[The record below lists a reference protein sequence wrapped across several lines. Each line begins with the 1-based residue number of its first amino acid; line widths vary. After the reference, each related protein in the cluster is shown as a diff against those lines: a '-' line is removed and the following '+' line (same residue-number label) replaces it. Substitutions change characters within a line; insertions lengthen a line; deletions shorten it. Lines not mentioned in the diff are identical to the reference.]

1 MKKIEQFQITSLML
15 SGFKS
20 YEEPT
25 ELVFG
30 NPTVITGGNGRGK
43 SSIADAIA
51 FAVTG
56 CPFFGERGIDR
67 LHNENNPDVAIRMC
81 LVDETGTFHE
91 LNRTRRKNRMTITYD
106 GYEIRQLD
114 LADLFG
120 ERDVFLSIFNP
131 LYFIEE
137 LGEDGKKLLERY
149 LPTIPH
155 ETVLSQLSEPV
166 REHLKNET
174 ILSPEGSLKR
184 CREEIRGLE
193 ERITYLRGQKDLA
206 ASQGESHEQAEQ
218 ELTLQADTLREE
230 IAELEQR
237 QFSGMD
243 VSDMQERLV
252 ELSERYEEA
261 ARDERADT
269 SKLREQLQ
277 TLREKIARREGE
289 QYQSKFT
296 EALAEASARVKDLG
310 VRYQRE
316 SAAYKA
322 FHAGMECPACHRS
335 VTEQSLPEVQAAL
348 KKVLSELYAAGSEQ
362 RAQLIEL
369 QEMDKKAAD
378 TFAQFK
384 EDDLGKWAAEAAEME
399 QRCASLA
406 EQASAEMER
415 LRAEI
420 QTLTADLEYGNL
432 SQAEYDHL
440 GTCREKLRQS
450 EAKIAALQTMTAAQ
464 LPDFDREIAQA
475 NASIAEIKRKMANVI
490 AYISKRAELTFSQ
503 LKMNRVEISL
513 YMREE
518 YKLTEA
524 DRNASFIF
532 LLDGFNE
539 IPTTTMQ
546 IRCLRDILDISD
558 KKYPEA
564 AIILSNR
571 DPLDTYMDLLE
582 YENGFDADQID
593 RLKFYFHNCYI
604 KELSQEQIDDYFE
617 PNQRCLVPAARN
629 ILDTPFYLV
638 LYRQAMQPSGK
649 DAGRWITD
657 AFQDHLNNGTPEKT
671 TLMLQM
677 LLREIDNLRSDITSA
692 ERELSNII
700 GERS

>member
-81 LVDETGTFHE
+81 FVDETGTLHE

-120 ERDVFLSIFNP
+120 ERDVFLSILNP

-252 ELSERYEEA
+252 ELSGRYEEA

-406 EQASAEMER
+406 EQASAETER

-432 SQAEYDHL
+432 SQSEYDHL
-440 GTCREKLRQS
+440 GTCREELRQS

-475 NASIAEIKRKMANVI
+475 NSSIAEIKRKMANVI

-513 YMREE
+513 YDVVKSTGEV
-518 YKLTEA
+518 K
-524 DRNASFIF
+524 
-532 LLDGFNE
+532 
-539 IPTTTMQ
+539 
-546 IRCLRDILDISD
+546 
-558 KKYPEA
+558 
-564 AIILSNR
+564 
-571 DPLDTYMDLLE
+571 DTFKFQYGGRR
-582 YENGFDADQID
+582 YD
-593 RLKFYFHNCYI
+593 RLSLSEKI
-604 KELSQEQIDDYFE
+604 RAGMEVSELMKRLTGRNYPVFVDNMESVDDLANVRPTGQIIMAKCVSGAALQVKPIRPIAFAEQ
-617 PNQRCLVPAARN
+617 RAA
-629 ILDTPFYLV
+629 
-638 LYRQAMQPSGK
+638 
-649 DAGRWITD
+649 
-657 AFQDHLNNGTPEKT
+657 
-671 TLMLQM
+671 
-677 LLREIDNLRSDITSA
+677 
-692 ERELSNII
+692 
-700 GERS
+700 

>member
-81 LVDETGTFHE
+81 FVDETGTLHE

-120 ERDVFLSIFNP
+120 ERDVFLSILNP

-237 QFSGMD
+237 QFSSMD
-243 VSDMQERLV
+243 VSAMQERLV
-252 ELSERYEEA
+252 ELSGRYEEA

-277 TLREKIARREGE
+277 LLREKIARREVE
-289 QYQSKFT
+289 KYQSKFT

-316 SAAYKA
+316 NAAYKA

-335 VTEQSLPEVQAAL
+335 VTEQSLSEVQAAL

-378 TFAQFK
+378 TFARFK

-406 EQASAEMER
+406 EQASAETEC

-432 SQAEYDHL
+432 SQAEYDRL
-440 GTCREKLRQS
+440 GTCREELRQS
-450 EAKIAALQTMTAAQ
+450 EAKIAALQDMTAAQ

-475 NASIAEIKRKMANVI
+475 NANIAEIKRKMADVI

-513 YMREE
+513 YDVVKSTGEV
-518 YKLTEA
+518 K
-524 DRNASFIF
+524 
-532 LLDGFNE
+532 
-539 IPTTTMQ
+539 
-546 IRCLRDILDISD
+546 
-558 KKYPEA
+558 
-564 AIILSNR
+564 
-571 DPLDTYMDLLE
+571 DTFKFQYGGRR
-582 YENGFDADQID
+582 YD
-593 RLKFYFHNCYI
+593 RLSLSEKI
-604 KELSQEQIDDYFE
+604 RAGMEVSELMKRLTGRNYPVFVDNMESVDDLANVRPTGQIIMAKCVSGAALQVKPIRPIAFAEQ
-617 PNQRCLVPAARN
+617 RAA
-629 ILDTPFYLV
+629 
-638 LYRQAMQPSGK
+638 
-649 DAGRWITD
+649 
-657 AFQDHLNNGTPEKT
+657 
-671 TLMLQM
+671 
-677 LLREIDNLRSDITSA
+677 
-692 ERELSNII
+692 
-700 GERS
+700 

>member
-67 LHNENNPDVAIRMC
+67 LHNENNPDAAIRMC
-81 LVDETGTFHE
+81 FVDETGTLHE

-252 ELSERYEEA
+252 ELSGRYEEA

-277 TLREKIARREGE
+277 LLREKIARREVE
-289 QYQSKFT
+289 KYQSKFT

-316 SAAYKA
+316 NAAYKA

-335 VTEQSLPEVQAAL
+335 VTEQSLSEVQAAL

-378 TFAQFK
+378 TFARFK

-406 EQASAEMER
+406 EQASAETEC

-432 SQAEYDHL
+432 SQAEYDRL
-440 GTCREKLRQS
+440 GTCREELRQS
-450 EAKIAALQTMTAAQ
+450 EAKIAALRDMTAAQ

-475 NASIAEIKRKMANVI
+475 NANIAEIKRKMADVI

-513 YMREE
+513 YDVVKSTGEV
-518 YKLTEA
+518 K
-524 DRNASFIF
+524 
-532 LLDGFNE
+532 
-539 IPTTTMQ
+539 
-546 IRCLRDILDISD
+546 
-558 KKYPEA
+558 
-564 AIILSNR
+564 
-571 DPLDTYMDLLE
+571 DTFKFQYGGRR
-582 YENGFDADQID
+582 YD
-593 RLKFYFHNCYI
+593 RLSLSEKI
-604 KELSQEQIDDYFE
+604 RAGMEVSELMKRLTGRNYPVFVDNMESVDDLANVRPTGQIIMAKCVSGAALQVKPVRPIVFAEQ
-617 PNQRCLVPAARN
+617 RAA
-629 ILDTPFYLV
+629 
-638 LYRQAMQPSGK
+638 
-649 DAGRWITD
+649 
-657 AFQDHLNNGTPEKT
+657 
-671 TLMLQM
+671 
-677 LLREIDNLRSDITSA
+677 
-692 ERELSNII
+692 
-700 GERS
+700 

>member
-81 LVDETGTFHE
+81 FVDETGTLHE

-218 ELTLQADTLREE
+218 ELTLQADLLRRE

-237 QFSGMD
+237 QFSSMD

-252 ELSERYEEA
+252 ELSGRYEKA
-261 ARDERADT
+261 ARDERTDT

-406 EQASAEMER
+406 EQASAETER

-432 SQAEYDHL
+432 SQSEYDHL
-440 GTCREKLRQS
+440 GTCREELRQS

-513 YMREE
+513 YDVVKSTGEV
-518 YKLTEA
+518 K
-524 DRNASFIF
+524 
-532 LLDGFNE
+532 
-539 IPTTTMQ
+539 
-546 IRCLRDILDISD
+546 
-558 KKYPEA
+558 
-564 AIILSNR
+564 
-571 DPLDTYMDLLE
+571 DTFKFQYGGRR
-582 YENGFDADQID
+582 YD
-593 RLKFYFHNCYI
+593 RLSLSEKI
-604 KELSQEQIDDYFE
+604 RAGMEVSELMKRLTGRNYPVFVDNMESVDDLANVRPTGQIIMAKCVSGAALQVKPIRPIAFAEQ
-617 PNQRCLVPAARN
+617 RAA
-629 ILDTPFYLV
+629 
-638 LYRQAMQPSGK
+638 
-649 DAGRWITD
+649 
-657 AFQDHLNNGTPEKT
+657 
-671 TLMLQM
+671 
-677 LLREIDNLRSDITSA
+677 
-692 ERELSNII
+692 
-700 GERS
+700 

>member
-30 NPTVITGGNGRGK
+30 NPPVITGGNGRGK

-81 LVDETGTFHE
+81 LVDETGTLHE

-252 ELSERYEEA
+252 ELSGRYEEA
-261 ARDERADT
+261 ARDERTDT

-406 EQASAEMER
+406 EQASAETER

-432 SQAEYDHL
+432 SQSEYDHL
-440 GTCREKLRQS
+440 GTCREELRQS

-513 YMREE
+513 YDVVKSTGEV
-518 YKLTEA
+518 K
-524 DRNASFIF
+524 
-532 LLDGFNE
+532 
-539 IPTTTMQ
+539 
-546 IRCLRDILDISD
+546 
-558 KKYPEA
+558 
-564 AIILSNR
+564 
-571 DPLDTYMDLLE
+571 DTFKFQYGGRR
-582 YENGFDADQID
+582 YD
-593 RLKFYFHNCYI
+593 RLSLSEKI
-604 KELSQEQIDDYFE
+604 RAGMEVSELMKRLTGRNYPVFVDNMESVDDLANVRPTGQIIMAKCVSGAALQVKPIRPIAFAEQ
-617 PNQRCLVPAARN
+617 RAA
-629 ILDTPFYLV
+629 
-638 LYRQAMQPSGK
+638 
-649 DAGRWITD
+649 
-657 AFQDHLNNGTPEKT
+657 
-671 TLMLQM
+671 
-677 LLREIDNLRSDITSA
+677 
-692 ERELSNII
+692 
-700 GERS
+700 

>member
-81 LVDETGTFHE
+81 FVDETGTLHE

-252 ELSERYEEA
+252 ELSGRYEEA
-261 ARDERADT
+261 ARDERTDT

-316 SAAYKA
+316 NAAYKA

-406 EQASAEMER
+406 EQASAETER

-432 SQAEYDHL
+432 SQSEYDHL
-440 GTCREKLRQS
+440 GTCREELRQS

-475 NASIAEIKRKMANVI
+475 NANIAEIKRKMADVI

-513 YMREE
+513 YDVVKSTGEV
-518 YKLTEA
+518 K
-524 DRNASFIF
+524 
-532 LLDGFNE
+532 
-539 IPTTTMQ
+539 
-546 IRCLRDILDISD
+546 
-558 KKYPEA
+558 
-564 AIILSNR
+564 
-571 DPLDTYMDLLE
+571 DTFKFQYGGRR
-582 YENGFDADQID
+582 YD
-593 RLKFYFHNCYI
+593 RLSLSEKI
-604 KELSQEQIDDYFE
+604 RAGMEVSELMKRLTGRNYPVFVDNMESVDDLANVRPTGQIIMAKCVSGAALQVKPIRPIAFAEQ
-617 PNQRCLVPAARN
+617 RAA
-629 ILDTPFYLV
+629 
-638 LYRQAMQPSGK
+638 
-649 DAGRWITD
+649 
-657 AFQDHLNNGTPEKT
+657 
-671 TLMLQM
+671 
-677 LLREIDNLRSDITSA
+677 
-692 ERELSNII
+692 
-700 GERS
+700 

>member
-81 LVDETGTFHE
+81 FVDETGTLHE
-91 LNRTRRKNRMTITYD
+91 LNRARRKNRMTITYD

-252 ELSERYEEA
+252 ELSGRYEEA
-261 ARDERADT
+261 ARDERTDT
-269 SKLREQLQ
+269 SKLREQIQ

-316 SAAYKA
+316 NAAYKA

-406 EQASAEMER
+406 EQASAETER

-432 SQAEYDHL
+432 SQSEYDHL
-440 GTCREKLRQS
+440 GTCREELRQS

-513 YMREE
+513 YDVVKSTGEV
-518 YKLTEA
+518 K
-524 DRNASFIF
+524 
-532 LLDGFNE
+532 
-539 IPTTTMQ
+539 
-546 IRCLRDILDISD
+546 
-558 KKYPEA
+558 
-564 AIILSNR
+564 
-571 DPLDTYMDLLE
+571 DTFKFQYGGRR
-582 YENGFDADQID
+582 YD
-593 RLKFYFHNCYI
+593 RLSLSEKI
-604 KELSQEQIDDYFE
+604 RAGMEVSELMKRLTGRNYPVFVDNMESVDDLANVRPTGQIIMAKCVSGAALQVKPIRPIAFAEQ
-617 PNQRCLVPAARN
+617 RAA
-629 ILDTPFYLV
+629 
-638 LYRQAMQPSGK
+638 
-649 DAGRWITD
+649 
-657 AFQDHLNNGTPEKT
+657 
-671 TLMLQM
+671 
-677 LLREIDNLRSDITSA
+677 
-692 ERELSNII
+692 
-700 GERS
+700 

>member
-1 MKKIEQFQITSLML
+1 MKKIKQFQITSLML

-81 LVDETGTFHE
+81 FVDETGTLHE

-120 ERDVFLSIFNP
+120 ERDVFLSILNP

-184 CREEIRGLE
+184 CREEIRSLE

-218 ELTLQADTLREE
+218 EVTLQADTLRRE

-237 QFSGMD
+237 QFSSMD
-243 VSDMQERLV
+243 VSAMQERLV
-252 ELSERYEEA
+252 ELSGRYEET

-277 TLREKIARREGE
+277 LLREKIARREVE
-289 QYQSKFT
+289 KYQSKFT

-406 EQASAEMER
+406 EQASAETER

-432 SQAEYDHL
+432 SQSEYDHL
-440 GTCREKLRQS
+440 GTCREELRQS

-513 YMREE
+513 YDVVKSTGEV
-518 YKLTEA
+518 K
-524 DRNASFIF
+524 
-532 LLDGFNE
+532 
-539 IPTTTMQ
+539 
-546 IRCLRDILDISD
+546 
-558 KKYPEA
+558 
-564 AIILSNR
+564 
-571 DPLDTYMDLLE
+571 DTFKFQYSGRR
-582 YENGFDADQID
+582 YD
-593 RLKFYFHNCYI
+593 RLSLSEKI
-604 KELSQEQIDDYFE
+604 RAGMEVSELMKRLTGRNYPVFVDNMESVDDLANVRPTGQIIMAKCVSGAALQVKPIRPIAFAEQ
-617 PNQRCLVPAARN
+617 RAA
-629 ILDTPFYLV
+629 
-638 LYRQAMQPSGK
+638 
-649 DAGRWITD
+649 
-657 AFQDHLNNGTPEKT
+657 
-671 TLMLQM
+671 
-677 LLREIDNLRSDITSA
+677 
-692 ERELSNII
+692 
-700 GERS
+700 

>member
-81 LVDETGTFHE
+81 FVDETGTLHE

-114 LADLFG
+114 LADFFG

-252 ELSERYEEA
+252 ELSGRYEEA
-261 ARDERADT
+261 ARDERTDT

-277 TLREKIARREGE
+277 TLREKIARREVE
-289 QYQSKFT
+289 KYQSKFT

-316 SAAYKA
+316 NAAYKA

-335 VTEQSLPEVQAAL
+335 VTEQSLSEVQAAL

-378 TFAQFK
+378 TFARFK

-406 EQASAEMER
+406 EQASAETEC

-432 SQAEYDHL
+432 SQAEYDRL
-440 GTCREKLRQS
+440 GTCREELRQS
-450 EAKIAALQTMTAAQ
+450 EAKIAALQDMTAAQ

-475 NASIAEIKRKMANVI
+475 NANIVEIKRKMADVI

-513 YMREE
+513 YDVVKSTGEV
-518 YKLTEA
+518 K
-524 DRNASFIF
+524 
-532 LLDGFNE
+532 
-539 IPTTTMQ
+539 
-546 IRCLRDILDISD
+546 
-558 KKYPEA
+558 
-564 AIILSNR
+564 
-571 DPLDTYMDLLE
+571 DTFKFQYGGRR
-582 YENGFDADQID
+582 YD
-593 RLKFYFHNCYI
+593 RLSLSEKI
-604 KELSQEQIDDYFE
+604 RAGMEVSELMKRLTGRNYPVFVDNMESVDDLANVRPTGQIIMAKCVSGAALQVKPIRPIAFAEQ
-617 PNQRCLVPAARN
+617 RAA
-629 ILDTPFYLV
+629 
-638 LYRQAMQPSGK
+638 
-649 DAGRWITD
+649 
-657 AFQDHLNNGTPEKT
+657 
-671 TLMLQM
+671 
-677 LLREIDNLRSDITSA
+677 
-692 ERELSNII
+692 
-700 GERS
+700 

>member
-81 LVDETGTFHE
+81 FVDETGTLHE

-120 ERDVFLSIFNP
+120 ERDVFLSILNP

-184 CREEIRGLE
+184 CREEIRSLE

-218 ELTLQADTLREE
+218 EVTLQAGLLRRE

-237 QFSGMD
+237 QFSSMD
-243 VSDMQERLV
+243 VSAMQERLV
-252 ELSERYEEA
+252 ELSGRYEEA

-277 TLREKIARREGE
+277 LLREKIARREVE
-289 QYQSKFT
+289 KYQSKFT

-316 SAAYKA
+316 NAAYKA

-335 VTEQSLPEVQAAL
+335 VTEQSLSEVQAAL

-362 RAQLIEL
+362 RAQMIEL

-378 TFAQFK
+378 TFARFK

-406 EQASAEMER
+406 EQASAETEC

-432 SQAEYDHL
+432 SQAEYDRL
-440 GTCREKLRQS
+440 GTCREELRQS
-450 EAKIAALQTMTAAQ
+450 EAKIAALQDMTAAQ

-475 NASIAEIKRKMANVI
+475 NANIAEIKRKMADVI

-513 YMREE
+513 YDVVKSTGEV
-518 YKLTEA
+518 K
-524 DRNASFIF
+524 
-532 LLDGFNE
+532 
-539 IPTTTMQ
+539 
-546 IRCLRDILDISD
+546 
-558 KKYPEA
+558 
-564 AIILSNR
+564 
-571 DPLDTYMDLLE
+571 DTFKFQYGGRR
-582 YENGFDADQID
+582 YD
-593 RLKFYFHNCYI
+593 RLSLSEKI
-604 KELSQEQIDDYFE
+604 RAGMEVSELMKRLTGRNYPVFVDNMESVDDLANVRPTGQIIMAKCVSGAALQVKPIRPIAFAEQ
-617 PNQRCLVPAARN
+617 RAA
-629 ILDTPFYLV
+629 
-638 LYRQAMQPSGK
+638 
-649 DAGRWITD
+649 
-657 AFQDHLNNGTPEKT
+657 
-671 TLMLQM
+671 
-677 LLREIDNLRSDITSA
+677 
-692 ERELSNII
+692 
-700 GERS
+700 

>member
-1 MKKIEQFQITSLML
+1 MVEAGEGINLSFLVKRQPKEKIL
-15 SGFKS
+15 SKIAQTTMVNRSRMRDVGDTRQD
-20 YEEPT
+20 YEE
-25 ELVFG
+25 L
-30 NPTVITGGNGRGK
+30 
-43 SSIADAIA
+43 D
-51 FAVTG
+51 
-56 CPFFGERGIDR
+56 
-67 LHNENNPDVAIRMC
+67 NPDVAIRMC
-81 LVDETGTFHE
+81 FVDETGTLHE

-218 ELTLQADTLREE
+218 EVTLQADLLRRE

-237 QFSGMD
+237 QFSSMD
-243 VSDMQERLV
+243 VSAMQERLV
-252 ELSERYEEA
+252 ELSGRYEEA

-277 TLREKIARREGE
+277 LLREKIARREGE

-348 KKVLSELYAAGSEQ
+348 KKVLSELYAAGSER

-406 EQASAEMER
+406 EQASAETER

-432 SQAEYDHL
+432 SQSEYDHL
-440 GTCREKLRQS
+440 GTCREELRQS

-513 YMREE
+513 YDVVKSTGEV
-518 YKLTEA
+518 K
-524 DRNASFIF
+524 
-532 LLDGFNE
+532 
-539 IPTTTMQ
+539 
-546 IRCLRDILDISD
+546 
-558 KKYPEA
+558 
-564 AIILSNR
+564 
-571 DPLDTYMDLLE
+571 DTFKFQYGGRR
-582 YENGFDADQID
+582 YD
-593 RLKFYFHNCYI
+593 RLSLSEKI
-604 KELSQEQIDDYFE
+604 RAGMEVSELMKRLTGRNYPVFVDNMESVDDLANVRPTGQIIMAKCVSGAALQVKPIRPIAFAEQ
-617 PNQRCLVPAARN
+617 RAA
-629 ILDTPFYLV
+629 
-638 LYRQAMQPSGK
+638 
-649 DAGRWITD
+649 
-657 AFQDHLNNGTPEKT
+657 
-671 TLMLQM
+671 
-677 LLREIDNLRSDITSA
+677 
-692 ERELSNII
+692 
-700 GERS
+700 

>member
-206 ASQGESHEQAEQ
+206 ASQGESDEQAEQ

-237 QFSGMD
+237 QFSSMD
-243 VSDMQERLV
+243 VSAMQERLV
-252 ELSERYEEA
+252 ELSGRYEEA

-277 TLREKIARREGE
+277 LLREKIARREVE
-289 QYQSKFT
+289 KYQSKFT

-316 SAAYKA
+316 NAAYKA

-378 TFAQFK
+378 TFARFK

-406 EQASAEMER
+406 EQASAETEC

-432 SQAEYDHL
+432 SQAEYDRL
-440 GTCREKLRQS
+440 GTCREELRQS
-450 EAKIAALQTMTAAQ
+450 EAKIAALQDMTAAQ

-475 NASIAEIKRKMANVI
+475 NANIAEIKRKMADVI

-513 YMREE
+513 YDVVKSTGEV
-518 YKLTEA
+518 K
-524 DRNASFIF
+524 
-532 LLDGFNE
+532 
-539 IPTTTMQ
+539 
-546 IRCLRDILDISD
+546 
-558 KKYPEA
+558 
-564 AIILSNR
+564 
-571 DPLDTYMDLLE
+571 DTFKFQYGGRR
-582 YENGFDADQID
+582 YD
-593 RLKFYFHNCYI
+593 RLSLSEKI
-604 KELSQEQIDDYFE
+604 RAGMEVSELMKRLTGRNYPVFVDNMESVDDLANVRPTGQIIMAKCVSGAALQVKPIRPIAFAEQ
-617 PNQRCLVPAARN
+617 RAA
-629 ILDTPFYLV
+629 
-638 LYRQAMQPSGK
+638 
-649 DAGRWITD
+649 
-657 AFQDHLNNGTPEKT
+657 
-671 TLMLQM
+671 
-677 LLREIDNLRSDITSA
+677 
-692 ERELSNII
+692 
-700 GERS
+700 

>member
-81 LVDETGTFHE
+81 FVDETGTLHE

-120 ERDVFLSIFNP
+120 ERDVFLSILNP

-218 ELTLQADTLREE
+218 ELTLQADALREE
-230 IAELEQR
+230 ITELEQR

-243 VSDMQERLV
+243 VSNMQERLV
-252 ELSERYEEA
+252 ELSGRYEEA

-277 TLREKIARREGE
+277 LLREKIARREVE
-289 QYQSKFT
+289 KYQSKFT

-316 SAAYKA
+316 NAAYKA
-322 FHAGMECPACHRS
+322 FHAGMECPTCHRS

-378 TFAQFK
+378 TFARFK

-406 EQASAEMER
+406 EQASAEMEC
-415 LRAEI
+415 LRTEI

-432 SQAEYDHL
+432 SQAEYDRL
-440 GTCREKLRQS
+440 GTCREELRQS
-450 EAKIAALQTMTAAQ
+450 EAKIAALQDMTAAQ

-475 NASIAEIKRKMANVI
+475 NANIAEIKRKMADVI

-513 YMREE
+513 YDVVKSTGEV
-518 YKLTEA
+518 K
-524 DRNASFIF
+524 
-532 LLDGFNE
+532 
-539 IPTTTMQ
+539 
-546 IRCLRDILDISD
+546 
-558 KKYPEA
+558 
-564 AIILSNR
+564 
-571 DPLDTYMDLLE
+571 DTFKFQYGGRR
-582 YENGFDADQID
+582 YD
-593 RLKFYFHNCYI
+593 RLSLSEKI
-604 KELSQEQIDDYFE
+604 RAGMEVSELMKRLTGRNYPVFVDNMESVDDLANVRPTGQIIMAKCVSGAALQVKPVRPIVFAEQ
-617 PNQRCLVPAARN
+617 RAA
-629 ILDTPFYLV
+629 
-638 LYRQAMQPSGK
+638 
-649 DAGRWITD
+649 
-657 AFQDHLNNGTPEKT
+657 
-671 TLMLQM
+671 
-677 LLREIDNLRSDITSA
+677 
-692 ERELSNII
+692 
-700 GERS
+700 

>member
-1 MKKIEQFQITSLML
+1 
-15 SGFKS
+15 
-20 YEEPT
+20 
-25 ELVFG
+25 
-30 NPTVITGGNGRGK
+30 
-43 SSIADAIA
+43 
-51 FAVTG
+51 
-56 CPFFGERGIDR
+56 
-67 LHNENNPDVAIRMC
+67 
-81 LVDETGTFHE
+81 
-91 LNRTRRKNRMTITYD
+91 MTITYD

-120 ERDVFLSIFNP
+120 ERDVFLSILNP

-252 ELSERYEEA
+252 ELSGRYEEA

-277 TLREKIARREGE
+277 LLREKIARREVE
-289 QYQSKFT
+289 KYQSKFT

-384 EDDLGKWAAEAAEME
+384 EEDLGKWAAEATEME
-399 QRCASLA
+399 QRCAALA
-406 EQASAEMER
+406 EQASTETER

-432 SQAEYDHL
+432 SQAEYDRL
-440 GTCREKLRQS
+440 GTCREELRQS
-450 EAKIAALQTMTAAQ
+450 EAKIAALQTMTATQ

-475 NASIAEIKRKMANVI
+475 NANIAEIKRKMADVI

-513 YMREE
+513 YDVVKSTGEV
-518 YKLTEA
+518 K
-524 DRNASFIF
+524 
-532 LLDGFNE
+532 
-539 IPTTTMQ
+539 
-546 IRCLRDILDISD
+546 
-558 KKYPEA
+558 
-564 AIILSNR
+564 
-571 DPLDTYMDLLE
+571 DTFKFQYGGRR
-582 YENGFDADQID
+582 YD
-593 RLKFYFHNCYI
+593 RLSLSEKI
-604 KELSQEQIDDYFE
+604 RAGMEVSELMKRLTGRNYPVFVDNMESVDDLANVRPTGQIIMAKCVSGAALQVKPVRPIVFAEQ
-617 PNQRCLVPAARN
+617 RAA
-629 ILDTPFYLV
+629 
-638 LYRQAMQPSGK
+638 
-649 DAGRWITD
+649 
-657 AFQDHLNNGTPEKT
+657 
-671 TLMLQM
+671 
-677 LLREIDNLRSDITSA
+677 
-692 ERELSNII
+692 
-700 GERS
+700 

>member
-1 MKKIEQFQITSLML
+1 MKKIKQFQITSLML

-81 LVDETGTFHE
+81 FVDETGTLHE

-237 QFSGMD
+237 QFSSMD
-243 VSDMQERLV
+243 VSAMQERLV
-252 ELSERYEEA
+252 ELSGRYEEA

-277 TLREKIARREGE
+277 LLREKIARREVE
-289 QYQSKFT
+289 KYQSKFT

-316 SAAYKA
+316 NAAYKA

-384 EDDLGKWAAEAAEME
+384 EDDLGKWVAEATEME

-406 EQASAEMER
+406 EQASAETER

-432 SQAEYDHL
+432 SQSEYDHL
-440 GTCREKLRQS
+440 GTCREELRQS

-513 YMREE
+513 YDVVKSTGEV
-518 YKLTEA
+518 K
-524 DRNASFIF
+524 
-532 LLDGFNE
+532 
-539 IPTTTMQ
+539 
-546 IRCLRDILDISD
+546 
-558 KKYPEA
+558 
-564 AIILSNR
+564 
-571 DPLDTYMDLLE
+571 DTFKFQYGGRR
-582 YENGFDADQID
+582 YD
-593 RLKFYFHNCYI
+593 RLSLSEKI
-604 KELSQEQIDDYFE
+604 RAGMEVSELMKRLTGRNYPVFVDNMESVDDLANVRPTGQIIMAKCVSGAALQVKPVRPIVFAEQ
-617 PNQRCLVPAARN
+617 RAA
-629 ILDTPFYLV
+629 
-638 LYRQAMQPSGK
+638 
-649 DAGRWITD
+649 
-657 AFQDHLNNGTPEKT
+657 
-671 TLMLQM
+671 
-677 LLREIDNLRSDITSA
+677 
-692 ERELSNII
+692 
-700 GERS
+700 

>member
-81 LVDETGTFHE
+81 FVDETGTLHE

-120 ERDVFLSIFNP
+120 ERDVFLSILNP

-166 REHLKNET
+166 REHLKNEA

-184 CREEIRGLE
+184 CREEIRSLE

-218 ELTLQADTLREE
+218 ELTLQADALRRE

-243 VSDMQERLV
+243 VSAMQERLV
-252 ELSERYEEA
+252 ELSGRYEEA

-277 TLREKIARREGE
+277 LLREKIARREVE
-289 QYQSKFT
+289 KYQSKFT
-296 EALAEASARVKDLG
+296 KALAEASARVKDLG

-384 EDDLGKWAAEAAEME
+384 EDDLGKWAAGAAEME
-399 QRCASLA
+399 QRCAALA
-406 EQASAEMER
+406 EQASAETER

-432 SQAEYDHL
+432 SQAEYDRL

-475 NASIAEIKRKMANVI
+475 NANIAEIKRKMANVI

-513 YMREE
+513 YDVVKSTGEV
-518 YKLTEA
+518 K
-524 DRNASFIF
+524 
-532 LLDGFNE
+532 
-539 IPTTTMQ
+539 
-546 IRCLRDILDISD
+546 
-558 KKYPEA
+558 
-564 AIILSNR
+564 
-571 DPLDTYMDLLE
+571 DTFKFQYGGRR
-582 YENGFDADQID
+582 YD
-593 RLKFYFHNCYI
+593 RLSLSEKI
-604 KELSQEQIDDYFE
+604 RAGMEVSELMKRLTGRNYPVFVDNMESVDDLANVRPTGQIIMAKCVSGAALQVKPIRPIAFAEQ
-617 PNQRCLVPAARN
+617 RAA
-629 ILDTPFYLV
+629 
-638 LYRQAMQPSGK
+638 
-649 DAGRWITD
+649 
-657 AFQDHLNNGTPEKT
+657 
-671 TLMLQM
+671 
-677 LLREIDNLRSDITSA
+677 
-692 ERELSNII
+692 
-700 GERS
+700 

>member
-81 LVDETGTFHE
+81 FVDETGTLHE

-252 ELSERYEEA
+252 ELSGRYEEA

-277 TLREKIARREGE
+277 LLREKIARREVE
-289 QYQSKFT
+289 KYQSKFT

-316 SAAYKA
+316 NAAYKA

-335 VTEQSLPEVQAAL
+335 VTEQSLSEVQAAL

-406 EQASAEMER
+406 EQASAETEC

-432 SQAEYDHL
+432 SQAEYDRL
-440 GTCREKLRQS
+440 GTCREELRQS
-450 EAKIAALQTMTAAQ
+450 EAKIAALQDMTAAQ

-475 NASIAEIKRKMANVI
+475 NANIAEIKRKMADVI

-513 YMREE
+513 YDVVKSTGEV
-518 YKLTEA
+518 K
-524 DRNASFIF
+524 
-532 LLDGFNE
+532 
-539 IPTTTMQ
+539 
-546 IRCLRDILDISD
+546 
-558 KKYPEA
+558 
-564 AIILSNR
+564 
-571 DPLDTYMDLLE
+571 DTFKFQYGGRR
-582 YENGFDADQID
+582 YD
-593 RLKFYFHNCYI
+593 RLSLSEKI
-604 KELSQEQIDDYFE
+604 RAGMEVSELMKRLTGRNYPVFVDNMESVDDLANVRPTGQIIMAKCVSGAALQVKPIRPIAFAEQ
-617 PNQRCLVPAARN
+617 RAA
-629 ILDTPFYLV
+629 
-638 LYRQAMQPSGK
+638 
-649 DAGRWITD
+649 
-657 AFQDHLNNGTPEKT
+657 
-671 TLMLQM
+671 
-677 LLREIDNLRSDITSA
+677 
-692 ERELSNII
+692 
-700 GERS
+700 

>member
-81 LVDETGTFHE
+81 FVDETGTLHE

-120 ERDVFLSIFNP
+120 ERDVFLSILNP

-252 ELSERYEEA
+252 ELSGRYEEA

-277 TLREKIARREGE
+277 LLREKIARREVE
-289 QYQSKFT
+289 KYQSKFT

-384 EDDLGKWAAEAAEME
+384 EEDLGKWAAEATEME
-399 QRCASLA
+399 QRCAALA
-406 EQASAEMER
+406 EQASTETER

-432 SQAEYDHL
+432 SQAEYDRL
-440 GTCREKLRQS
+440 GTCREELRQS
-450 EAKIAALQTMTAAQ
+450 EAKIAALQTMTATQ

-475 NASIAEIKRKMANVI
+475 NANIAEIKRKMADVI

-513 YMREE
+513 YDVVKSTGEV
-518 YKLTEA
+518 K
-524 DRNASFIF
+524 
-532 LLDGFNE
+532 
-539 IPTTTMQ
+539 
-546 IRCLRDILDISD
+546 
-558 KKYPEA
+558 
-564 AIILSNR
+564 
-571 DPLDTYMDLLE
+571 DTFKFQYGGRR
-582 YENGFDADQID
+582 YD
-593 RLKFYFHNCYI
+593 RLSLSEKI
-604 KELSQEQIDDYFE
+604 RAGMEVSELMKRLTGRNYPVFVDNMESVDDLANVRPTGQIIMAKCVSGAALQVKPVRPIVFAEQ
-617 PNQRCLVPAARN
+617 RAA
-629 ILDTPFYLV
+629 
-638 LYRQAMQPSGK
+638 
-649 DAGRWITD
+649 
-657 AFQDHLNNGTPEKT
+657 
-671 TLMLQM
+671 
-677 LLREIDNLRSDITSA
+677 
-692 ERELSNII
+692 
-700 GERS
+700 

>member
-1 MKKIEQFQITSLML
+1 MKKIKQFQITSLML

-81 LVDETGTFHE
+81 FVDETGTLHE

-120 ERDVFLSIFNP
+120 ERDVFLSILNP

-184 CREEIRGLE
+184 CREEIRSLE

-218 ELTLQADTLREE
+218 EVTLQADILRRE
-230 IAELEQR
+230 IVELEQR
-237 QFSGMD
+237 QFSSMD
-243 VSDMQERLV
+243 VSAMQERLV
-252 ELSERYEEA
+252 ELSGRYEEA

-277 TLREKIARREGE
+277 LLREKIARREVE
-289 QYQSKFT
+289 KYQSKFT

-316 SAAYKA
+316 NAAYKA

-335 VTEQSLPEVQAAL
+335 VTEQSLSEVQAAL

-378 TFAQFK
+378 TFARFK

-406 EQASAEMER
+406 EQASAETEC

-432 SQAEYDHL
+432 SQAEYDRL
-440 GTCREKLRQS
+440 GTCREELRQS
-450 EAKIAALQTMTAAQ
+450 EAKIAALQDMTAAQ

-475 NASIAEIKRKMANVI
+475 NANIAEIKRKMADVI

-513 YMREE
+513 YDVVKSTGEV
-518 YKLTEA
+518 K
-524 DRNASFIF
+524 
-532 LLDGFNE
+532 
-539 IPTTTMQ
+539 
-546 IRCLRDILDISD
+546 
-558 KKYPEA
+558 
-564 AIILSNR
+564 
-571 DPLDTYMDLLE
+571 DTFKFQYGGRR
-582 YENGFDADQID
+582 YD
-593 RLKFYFHNCYI
+593 RLSLSEKI
-604 KELSQEQIDDYFE
+604 RAGMEVSELMKRLTGRNYPVFVDNMESVDDLANVRPTGQIIMAKCVSGAALQVKPIRPIAFAEQ
-617 PNQRCLVPAARN
+617 RAA
-629 ILDTPFYLV
+629 
-638 LYRQAMQPSGK
+638 
-649 DAGRWITD
+649 
-657 AFQDHLNNGTPEKT
+657 
-671 TLMLQM
+671 
-677 LLREIDNLRSDITSA
+677 
-692 ERELSNII
+692 
-700 GERS
+700 

>member
-81 LVDETGTFHE
+81 FVDETGTLHE

-252 ELSERYEEA
+252 ELSGRYEEA

-277 TLREKIARREGE
+277 LLREKIARREVE
-289 QYQSKFT
+289 KYQSKFT

-316 SAAYKA
+316 NAAYKA

-335 VTEQSLPEVQAAL
+335 VTEQSLSEVQAAL

-378 TFAQFK
+378 TFARFK

-406 EQASAEMER
+406 EQASAETEC

-432 SQAEYDHL
+432 SQAEYDRL
-440 GTCREKLRQS
+440 GTCREELRQS
-450 EAKIAALQTMTAAQ
+450 EAKIAALQDMTAAQ

-475 NASIAEIKRKMANVI
+475 NANIAEIKRKMADVI

-513 YMREE
+513 YDVVKSTGEV
-518 YKLTEA
+518 K
-524 DRNASFIF
+524 
-532 LLDGFNE
+532 
-539 IPTTTMQ
+539 
-546 IRCLRDILDISD
+546 
-558 KKYPEA
+558 
-564 AIILSNR
+564 
-571 DPLDTYMDLLE
+571 DTFKFQYGGRR
-582 YENGFDADQID
+582 YD
-593 RLKFYFHNCYI
+593 RLSLSEKI
-604 KELSQEQIDDYFE
+604 RAGMEVSELMKRLTGRNYPVFVDNMESVDDLANVRPTGQIIMAKCVSGAALQVKPIRPIAFAEQ
-617 PNQRCLVPAARN
+617 RAA
-629 ILDTPFYLV
+629 
-638 LYRQAMQPSGK
+638 
-649 DAGRWITD
+649 
-657 AFQDHLNNGTPEKT
+657 
-671 TLMLQM
+671 
-677 LLREIDNLRSDITSA
+677 
-692 ERELSNII
+692 
-700 GERS
+700 

>member
-1 MKKIEQFQITSLML
+1 MKKIKQFQITSLML

-81 LVDETGTFHE
+81 FVDETGTLHE
-91 LNRTRRKNRMTITYD
+91 LNRARRKNRMTITYD

-120 ERDVFLSIFNP
+120 ERDVFLSILNP

-252 ELSERYEEA
+252 ELSGRYEEA

-277 TLREKIARREGE
+277 LLREKIARREVE
-289 QYQSKFT
+289 KYQSKFT

-316 SAAYKA
+316 NAAYKA

-335 VTEQSLPEVQAAL
+335 VTEQSLSEVQAAL

-406 EQASAEMER
+406 EQASAETEC

-432 SQAEYDHL
+432 SQAEYDRL
-440 GTCREKLRQS
+440 GTCREELRQS
-450 EAKIAALQTMTAAQ
+450 EAKIAALQDMTAAQ

-475 NASIAEIKRKMANVI
+475 NANIAEIKRKMADVI

-513 YMREE
+513 YDVV
-518 YKLTEA
+518 K
-524 DRNASFIF
+524 
-532 LLDGFNE
+532 
-539 IPTTTMQ
+539 
-546 IRCLRDILDISD
+546 
-558 KKYPEA
+558 
-564 AIILSNR
+564 SNGEVK
-571 DPLDTYMDLLE
+571 DTFKFQYGGRR
-582 YENGFDADQID
+582 YD
-593 RLKFYFHNCYI
+593 RLSLSEKI
-604 KELSQEQIDDYFE
+604 RAGMEVSELMKRLTGRNYPVFVDNMESVDDLANVRPTGQIIMAKCVSGAALQVKPIRPIAFAEQ
-617 PNQRCLVPAARN
+617 RAA
-629 ILDTPFYLV
+629 
-638 LYRQAMQPSGK
+638 
-649 DAGRWITD
+649 
-657 AFQDHLNNGTPEKT
+657 
-671 TLMLQM
+671 
-677 LLREIDNLRSDITSA
+677 
-692 ERELSNII
+692 
-700 GERS
+700 

>member
-81 LVDETGTFHE
+81 FVDETGTLHE

-120 ERDVFLSIFNP
+120 ERDVFLSILNP

-184 CREEIRGLE
+184 CREEIRSLE

-218 ELTLQADTLREE
+218 EVTLQAGLLRRE

-237 QFSGMD
+237 QFSSMD
-243 VSDMQERLV
+243 VSAMQERLV
-252 ELSERYEEA
+252 ELSGRYEEA
-261 ARDERADT
+261 ARDERTDT
-269 SKLREQLQ
+269 SKLREQIQ

-316 SAAYKA
+316 NAAYKA

-378 TFAQFK
+378 TFARFK

-406 EQASAEMER
+406 EQASAETEC

-432 SQAEYDHL
+432 SQAEYDRL
-440 GTCREKLRQS
+440 GTCREELRQS
-450 EAKIAALQTMTAAQ
+450 EAKIAALQDMTAAQ

-475 NASIAEIKRKMANVI
+475 NANIAEIKRKMADVI

-513 YMREE
+513 YDVVKSTGEV
-518 YKLTEA
+518 K
-524 DRNASFIF
+524 
-532 LLDGFNE
+532 
-539 IPTTTMQ
+539 
-546 IRCLRDILDISD
+546 
-558 KKYPEA
+558 
-564 AIILSNR
+564 
-571 DPLDTYMDLLE
+571 DTFKFQYGGRR
-582 YENGFDADQID
+582 YD
-593 RLKFYFHNCYI
+593 RLSLSEKI
-604 KELSQEQIDDYFE
+604 RAGMEVSELMKRLTGRNYPVFVDNMESVDDLANVRPTGQIIMAKCVSGAALQVKPIRPIAFAEQ
-617 PNQRCLVPAARN
+617 RAA
-629 ILDTPFYLV
+629 
-638 LYRQAMQPSGK
+638 
-649 DAGRWITD
+649 
-657 AFQDHLNNGTPEKT
+657 
-671 TLMLQM
+671 
-677 LLREIDNLRSDITSA
+677 
-692 ERELSNII
+692 
-700 GERS
+700 

>member
-81 LVDETGTFHE
+81 FVDETGTLHE

-252 ELSERYEEA
+252 ELSGRYEEA
-261 ARDERADT
+261 ARDERTDT
-269 SKLREQLQ
+269 SKLREQIQ

-310 VRYQRE
+310 MRYQRE

-406 EQASAEMER
+406 EQASAETER

-432 SQAEYDHL
+432 SQSEYDHL
-440 GTCREKLRQS
+440 GTCREELRQS

-513 YMREE
+513 YDVVKSTGEV
-518 YKLTEA
+518 K
-524 DRNASFIF
+524 
-532 LLDGFNE
+532 
-539 IPTTTMQ
+539 
-546 IRCLRDILDISD
+546 
-558 KKYPEA
+558 
-564 AIILSNR
+564 
-571 DPLDTYMDLLE
+571 DTFKFQYGGRR
-582 YENGFDADQID
+582 YD
-593 RLKFYFHNCYI
+593 RLSLSEKI
-604 KELSQEQIDDYFE
+604 WAGMEVSELMKRLTGRNYPVFVDNMESVDDLANVRPTGQIIMAKCVSGAALQVKPVRPIVFAEQ
-617 PNQRCLVPAARN
+617 RAA
-629 ILDTPFYLV
+629 
-638 LYRQAMQPSGK
+638 
-649 DAGRWITD
+649 
-657 AFQDHLNNGTPEKT
+657 
-671 TLMLQM
+671 
-677 LLREIDNLRSDITSA
+677 
-692 ERELSNII
+692 
-700 GERS
+700 

>member
-81 LVDETGTFHE
+81 LVDETGTLHE

-184 CREEIRGLE
+184 CREEIRDLE

-237 QFSGMD
+237 QFSSMD
-243 VSDMQERLV
+243 VSAMQERLV
-252 ELSERYEEA
+252 ELSGRYEEA
-261 ARDERADT
+261 ARDERTDT
-269 SKLREQLQ
+269 SKLREQIQ

-406 EQASAEMER
+406 EQASAETER

-432 SQAEYDHL
+432 SQSEYDHL
-440 GTCREKLRQS
+440 GTCREELRQS

-513 YMREE
+513 YDVVKSTGEV
-518 YKLTEA
+518 K
-524 DRNASFIF
+524 
-532 LLDGFNE
+532 
-539 IPTTTMQ
+539 
-546 IRCLRDILDISD
+546 
-558 KKYPEA
+558 
-564 AIILSNR
+564 
-571 DPLDTYMDLLE
+571 DTFKFQYGGRR
-582 YENGFDADQID
+582 YD
-593 RLKFYFHNCYI
+593 RLSLSEKI
-604 KELSQEQIDDYFE
+604 RAGMEVSELMKRLTGRNYPVFVDNMESVDDLANVRPTGQIIMAKCVSGAALQVKPIRPIAFAEQ
-617 PNQRCLVPAARN
+617 RAA
-629 ILDTPFYLV
+629 
-638 LYRQAMQPSGK
+638 
-649 DAGRWITD
+649 
-657 AFQDHLNNGTPEKT
+657 
-671 TLMLQM
+671 
-677 LLREIDNLRSDITSA
+677 
-692 ERELSNII
+692 
-700 GERS
+700 

>member
-1 MKKIEQFQITSLML
+1 MKKIKQFQITSLML

-67 LHNENNPDVAIRMC
+67 LHNENNPNVAIRMC
-81 LVDETGTFHE
+81 FVDETGTLHE
-91 LNRTRRKNRMTITYD
+91 LNRARRKNRMTITYD

-120 ERDVFLSIFNP
+120 ERDVFLSILNP

-184 CREEIRGLE
+184 CREEIRSLE

-252 ELSERYEEA
+252 ELSGRYEEA

-277 TLREKIARREGE
+277 LLREKIARREVE
-289 QYQSKFT
+289 KYQSKFT

-316 SAAYKA
+316 NAAYKA

-335 VTEQSLPEVQAAL
+335 VTEQSLSEVQAAL

-378 TFAQFK
+378 TFARFK

-406 EQASAEMER
+406 EQASAETEC

-432 SQAEYDHL
+432 SQAEYDRL
-440 GTCREKLRQS
+440 GTCREELRQS
-450 EAKIAALQTMTAAQ
+450 EAKIAALQDMTAAQ

-475 NASIAEIKRKMANVI
+475 NANIAEIKRKMADVI

-513 YMREE
+513 YDVVKSTGEV
-518 YKLTEA
+518 K
-524 DRNASFIF
+524 
-532 LLDGFNE
+532 
-539 IPTTTMQ
+539 
-546 IRCLRDILDISD
+546 
-558 KKYPEA
+558 
-564 AIILSNR
+564 
-571 DPLDTYMDLLE
+571 DTFKFQYGGRR
-582 YENGFDADQID
+582 YD
-593 RLKFYFHNCYI
+593 RLSLSEKI
-604 KELSQEQIDDYFE
+604 RAGMEVSELMKRLTGRNYPVFVDNMESVDDLANVRPTGQIIMAKCVSGAALQVKPIRPIAFAEQ
-617 PNQRCLVPAARN
+617 RAA
-629 ILDTPFYLV
+629 
-638 LYRQAMQPSGK
+638 
-649 DAGRWITD
+649 
-657 AFQDHLNNGTPEKT
+657 
-671 TLMLQM
+671 
-677 LLREIDNLRSDITSA
+677 
-692 ERELSNII
+692 
-700 GERS
+700 

>member
-81 LVDETGTFHE
+81 FVDETGTLHE

-120 ERDVFLSIFNP
+120 ERDVFLSILNP

-166 REHLKNET
+166 REHLKNEA

-184 CREEIRGLE
+184 CREEIRSLE

-218 ELTLQADTLREE
+218 EVTLQAGLLRRE

-237 QFSGMD
+237 QFSSMD
-243 VSDMQERLV
+243 VSAMQERLV
-252 ELSERYEEA
+252 ELSGRYEEA

-277 TLREKIARREGE
+277 LLREKIARREGE

-378 TFAQFK
+378 TFARFK

-406 EQASAEMER
+406 EQASAETER

-432 SQAEYDHL
+432 SQSEYDHL
-440 GTCREKLRQS
+440 GTCREELRQS

-475 NASIAEIKRKMANVI
+475 NSSIAEIKRKMANVI

-513 YMREE
+513 YDVVKSTGEV
-518 YKLTEA
+518 K
-524 DRNASFIF
+524 
-532 LLDGFNE
+532 
-539 IPTTTMQ
+539 
-546 IRCLRDILDISD
+546 
-558 KKYPEA
+558 
-564 AIILSNR
+564 
-571 DPLDTYMDLLE
+571 DTFKFQYGGRR
-582 YENGFDADQID
+582 YD
-593 RLKFYFHNCYI
+593 RLSLSEKI
-604 KELSQEQIDDYFE
+604 RAGMEVSELMKRLTGRNYPVFVDNMESVDDLANVRPTGQIIMAKCVSGAALQVKPIRPIAFAEQ
-617 PNQRCLVPAARN
+617 RAA
-629 ILDTPFYLV
+629 
-638 LYRQAMQPSGK
+638 
-649 DAGRWITD
+649 
-657 AFQDHLNNGTPEKT
+657 
-671 TLMLQM
+671 
-677 LLREIDNLRSDITSA
+677 
-692 ERELSNII
+692 
-700 GERS
+700 

>member
-1 MKKIEQFQITSLML
+1 MKKIKQFQITSLML

-81 LVDETGTFHE
+81 FVDETGTLHE

-174 ILSPEGSLKR
+174 ILSPEGSLKH

-218 ELTLQADTLREE
+218 ELTLQADTLRKE
-230 IAELEQR
+230 IAKLEQR
-237 QFSGMD
+237 QFSSMD

-252 ELSERYEEA
+252 ELSGRYEEA
-261 ARDERADT
+261 ARDERTDT

-369 QEMDKKAAD
+369 QEMDKKSAD

-406 EQASAEMER
+406 EQASAETER

-432 SQAEYDHL
+432 SQSEYDHL
-440 GTCREKLRQS
+440 GTCREELRQS

-513 YMREE
+513 YDVVKSTGEV
-518 YKLTEA
+518 K
-524 DRNASFIF
+524 
-532 LLDGFNE
+532 
-539 IPTTTMQ
+539 
-546 IRCLRDILDISD
+546 
-558 KKYPEA
+558 
-564 AIILSNR
+564 
-571 DPLDTYMDLLE
+571 DTFKFQYGGRR
-582 YENGFDADQID
+582 YD
-593 RLKFYFHNCYI
+593 RLSLSEKI
-604 KELSQEQIDDYFE
+604 RAGMEVSELMKRLTGRNYPVFVDNMESVDDLANVRPTGQIIMAKCVSGAALQVKPIRPIAFAEQ
-617 PNQRCLVPAARN
+617 RAA
-629 ILDTPFYLV
+629 
-638 LYRQAMQPSGK
+638 
-649 DAGRWITD
+649 
-657 AFQDHLNNGTPEKT
+657 
-671 TLMLQM
+671 
-677 LLREIDNLRSDITSA
+677 
-692 ERELSNII
+692 
-700 GERS
+700 

>member
-81 LVDETGTFHE
+81 FVDETGTLHE

-120 ERDVFLSIFNP
+120 ERDVFLSILNP

-184 CREEIRGLE
+184 CREEIRSLE

-218 ELTLQADTLREE
+218 EVTLQADLLRRE

-237 QFSGMD
+237 QFSSMD
-243 VSDMQERLV
+243 VSAMQERLV
-252 ELSERYEEA
+252 ELSGRYEEA

-277 TLREKIARREGE
+277 LLREKIARREVE
-289 QYQSKFT
+289 KYQSKFT

-316 SAAYKA
+316 NAAYKA

-406 EQASAEMER
+406 EQASAETER

-432 SQAEYDHL
+432 SQSEYDHL
-440 GTCREKLRQS
+440 GTCREELRQS

-475 NASIAEIKRKMANVI
+475 NSSIAEIKRKMANVI

-513 YMREE
+513 YDVVKSTGEV
-518 YKLTEA
+518 K
-524 DRNASFIF
+524 
-532 LLDGFNE
+532 
-539 IPTTTMQ
+539 
-546 IRCLRDILDISD
+546 
-558 KKYPEA
+558 
-564 AIILSNR
+564 
-571 DPLDTYMDLLE
+571 DTFKFQYGGRR
-582 YENGFDADQID
+582 YD
-593 RLKFYFHNCYI
+593 RLSLSEKI
-604 KELSQEQIDDYFE
+604 RAGMEVSELMKRLTGRNYPVFVDNMESVDDLANVRPTGQIIMAKCVSGAALQVKPIRPIAFAEQ
-617 PNQRCLVPAARN
+617 RAA
-629 ILDTPFYLV
+629 
-638 LYRQAMQPSGK
+638 
-649 DAGRWITD
+649 
-657 AFQDHLNNGTPEKT
+657 
-671 TLMLQM
+671 
-677 LLREIDNLRSDITSA
+677 
-692 ERELSNII
+692 
-700 GERS
+700 

>member
-81 LVDETGTFHE
+81 FVDETGTLHE

-120 ERDVFLSIFNP
+120 ERDVFLSILNP

-184 CREEIRGLE
+184 CREEIRSLE

-252 ELSERYEEA
+252 ELSGRYEEA
-261 ARDERADT
+261 ARDERTDT

-335 VTEQSLPEVQAAL
+335 VTEQSLPEVQAVL

-406 EQASAEMER
+406 EQASAETER

-432 SQAEYDHL
+432 SQSEYDHL
-440 GTCREKLRQS
+440 GTCREELRQS
-450 EAKIAALQTMTAAQ
+450 EAKIAALQDMTAAQ

-513 YMREE
+513 YDVVKSTGEV
-518 YKLTEA
+518 K
-524 DRNASFIF
+524 
-532 LLDGFNE
+532 
-539 IPTTTMQ
+539 
-546 IRCLRDILDISD
+546 
-558 KKYPEA
+558 
-564 AIILSNR
+564 
-571 DPLDTYMDLLE
+571 DTFKFQYGGRR
-582 YENGFDADQID
+582 YD
-593 RLKFYFHNCYI
+593 RLSLSEKI
-604 KELSQEQIDDYFE
+604 RAGMEVSELMKRLTGRNYPVFVDNMESVDDLANVRPTGQIIMAKCVSGAALQVKPIRPIAFAEQ
-617 PNQRCLVPAARN
+617 RAA
-629 ILDTPFYLV
+629 
-638 LYRQAMQPSGK
+638 
-649 DAGRWITD
+649 
-657 AFQDHLNNGTPEKT
+657 
-671 TLMLQM
+671 
-677 LLREIDNLRSDITSA
+677 
-692 ERELSNII
+692 
-700 GERS
+700 

>member
-67 LHNENNPDVAIRMC
+67 LHNENNPDAAIRMC
-81 LVDETGTFHE
+81 FVDETGTLHE

-252 ELSERYEEA
+252 ELSGRYEEA
-261 ARDERADT
+261 ARDERTDT

-316 SAAYKA
+316 NAAYKA

-406 EQASAEMER
+406 EQASAETER

-432 SQAEYDHL
+432 SQSEYDHL
-440 GTCREKLRQS
+440 GTCREELRQS

-475 NASIAEIKRKMANVI
+475 NANIAEIKRKMADVI

-513 YMREE
+513 YDVVKSTGEV
-518 YKLTEA
+518 K
-524 DRNASFIF
+524 
-532 LLDGFNE
+532 
-539 IPTTTMQ
+539 
-546 IRCLRDILDISD
+546 
-558 KKYPEA
+558 
-564 AIILSNR
+564 
-571 DPLDTYMDLLE
+571 DTFKFQYGGRR
-582 YENGFDADQID
+582 YD
-593 RLKFYFHNCYI
+593 RLSLSEKI
-604 KELSQEQIDDYFE
+604 RAGMEVSELMKRLTGRNYPVFVDNMESVDDLANVRPTGQIIMAKCVSGAALQVKPIRPIAFAEQ
-617 PNQRCLVPAARN
+617 RAA
-629 ILDTPFYLV
+629 
-638 LYRQAMQPSGK
+638 
-649 DAGRWITD
+649 
-657 AFQDHLNNGTPEKT
+657 
-671 TLMLQM
+671 
-677 LLREIDNLRSDITSA
+677 
-692 ERELSNII
+692 
-700 GERS
+700 